1 MKRPL
6 PRTRRRAERKKFL
19 TIRCALP
26 PSPWVLISCEI
37 FPDEVLAM
45 AYTIKG
51 PFLATAVLCERA
63 DRDSDGALTLTRIAD
78 GPLLPLGLS
87 WGVIRPSNSAAK
99 AAGLRLMCWSK
110 PVSYP
115 QCLCGR
121 SPLWSAAACC
131 RFGASQLAGWELC
144 PRLKFPQA
152 SSRPGKQSRK
162 AGPHSKVSHPH
173 PPFQTGGE
181 KSGLGTRGLGR
192 SWNPPG

>member
-1 MKRPL
+1 MRP
-6 PRTRRRAERKKFL
+6 AQSSML
-19 TIRCALP
+19 TFCHSA
-26 PSPWVLISCEI
+26 
-37 FPDEVLAM
+37 
-45 AYTIKG
+45 G
-51 PFLATAVLCERA
+51 
-63 DRDSDGALTLTRIAD
+63 
-78 GPLLPLGLS
+78 S
-87 WGVIRPSNSAAK
+87 WGVIRLSNSAANP
-99 AAGLRLMCWSK
+99 ARLRLMCWSR
-110 PVSYP
+110 PVSHT

-181 KSGLGTRGLGR
+181 KSGLGHSRARSPAGAERSSATGVWKELKRAYPCSRGT
-192 SWNPPG
+192 NH